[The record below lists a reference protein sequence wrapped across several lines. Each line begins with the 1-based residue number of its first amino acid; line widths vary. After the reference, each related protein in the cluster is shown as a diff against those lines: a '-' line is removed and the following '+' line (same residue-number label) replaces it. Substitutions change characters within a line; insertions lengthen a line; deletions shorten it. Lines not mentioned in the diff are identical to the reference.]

1 MLTEFLGI
9 AVGALIIFL
18 LADFI
23 LKKTLSLSHHFG
35 FSDSFIGITVLSIG
49 TSIPEILTHIIA
61 SIQILQ
67 NPSSLNTLSSL
78 VIGTNIGS
86 NIFQQTIILSLVAI
100 IGVII
105 VKKKELHYT
114 MGALIATAGIVL
126 LLSIGGFINRVE
138 AAFLVILYFAYLYYL
153 NHKKIYHTKPKNN
166 LTKLQIPLYTLTIIV
181 AFIIMAFV
189 TNIILN
195 FAQILVA
202 TLPISASFFGVIV
215 LGIASALPELS
226 TSLVAVLKHQKGI
239 SAGVL
244 IGSNITNPLLA
255 LGLGG
260 VISGYSVPTVVTYFD
275 LPAMMISGAI
285 IYYLLWK
292 NERMTK
298 PHAMVLLG
306 LFFTY
311 IFLRLYFFPA
321 DII

>member
-9 AVGALIIFL
+9 AVGALIIFI

-23 LKKTLSLSHHFG
+23 LKKTLALSHHFG
-35 FSDSFIGITVLSIG
+35 FSNSFVGITVLSIG
-49 TSIPEILTHIIA
+49 TSTPEILTHIIA

-67 NPSSLNTLSSL
+67 NSTSLNTLSSL
-78 VIGTNIGS
+78 VIGTNVGS
-86 NIFQQTIILSLVAI
+86 NIFQQTIILSLVAVL
-100 IGVII
+100 GTII
-105 VKKKELHYT
+105 VKKKELHFT

-126 LLSIGGFINRVE
+126 LLSIGGFISRFE
-138 AAFLVILYFAYLYYL
+138 AALLIIIYIAYLYYL
-153 NHKKIYHTKPKNN
+153 NHKKMYHIKAKNN
-166 LTKLQIPLYTLTIIV
+166 LSKATISIYSLL
-181 AFIIMAFV
+181 IIISFGIMGLV
-189 TNIILN
+189 TNTILN
-195 FAQILVA
+195 FSQILIA
-202 TLPISASFFGVIV
+202 SLPISASFFGVVV

-226 TSLVAVLKHQKGI
+226 TALVASLKHQKGI

-244 IGSNITNPLLA
+244 IGSNITNPLFA

-260 VISGYSVPTVVTYFD
+260 VISGYSVPNVVTYFD
-275 LPAMMISGAI
+275 LPAMMISGGI